1 MAVRRPV
8 IWDTGTGGVKEMTAA
23 QLNAVI
29 AQVSYQYSLNPSVTL
44 SVVAS
49 GGSLGTI
56 SDTRTKA
63 GAYSTRVDRYP
74 TEAETAEP
82 STVTVNY
89 SKIDET
95 VASVSVPTPATGKTL
110 PLYWTGSGLQ
120 VMTEEDFYNT
130 IIEPAIDNLVS
141 SSTTTT
147 QAGTYQIYT
156 TTSLSG
162 NTLTSGTAVF
172 SDTRANTALYT
183 AAGIPETLD
192 QPTTLTNFY
201 LFSINGSASSFTSP
215 LSLRTSD
222 NHLQTYSESDFN
234 TMLQNYVR
242 YAAANRTNYKI
253 RYSYTTGN
261 NRGSGMTDTKLNGAG
276 NYQTRFVNAN
286 DYRAQEFPNGTAQT
300 INTYYLKI
308 GKSA

>member
-8 IWDTGTGGVKEMTAA
+8 IWDTASGGIKEMTAA

-44 SVVAS
+44 SVVTS
-49 GGSLGTI
+49 GGSVGTI
-56 SDTRTKA
+56 SDTRTQA
-63 GAYSTRVDRYP
+63 GSYRTFTTRYP

-89 SKIDET
+89 SKIEET
-95 VASVSVPTPATGKTL
+95 VASVSAPTPATGKTL
-110 PLYWTGSGLQ
+110 PMYWNGTGLQ

-141 SSTTTT
+141 GSTGTA
-147 QAGTYQIYT
+147 QGGTYQIYT
-156 TTSLSG
+156 STSLAG
-162 NTLTSGTAVF
+162 NTLVSGTAVF
-172 SDTRANTALYT
+172 SDTRADTSLYT

-192 QPTTLTNFY
+192 QPTTLSNFY
-201 LFSINGSASSFTSP
+201 LFSVNGAASSYVSP

-222 NHLQTYSESDFN
+222 NTTQTYSQTDFN

-261 NRGSGMTDTKLNGAG
+261 NRGSGMTDTKLDGAG
-276 NYQTRFVNAN
+276 NYQTRFVNAD

-308 GKSA
+308 GKTA

>member
-1 MAVRRPV
+1 MAVRQPV
-8 IWDTGTGGVKEMTAA
+8 YYTGGNIQEMTLA
-23 QLNAVI
+23 QVNQIVS
-29 AQVSYQYSLNPSVTL
+29 QVSYQYSLNPSVTL
-44 SVVAS
+44 SVVTS
-49 GGSLGTI
+49 GGSLGTL
-56 SDTRTKA
+56 SDTRTQA
-63 GAYSTRVDRYP
+63 GAYRTFTNRFPS
-74 TEAETAEP
+74 EAETAEP

-95 VASVSVPTPATGKTL
+95 VASVSAPSPVSGKTL
-110 PLYWTGSGLQ
+110 PLYWDGSNLR
-120 VMTEEDFYNT
+120 VMAETDFYNT
-130 IIEPAIDNLVS
+130 FIEPAIDNLVS
-141 SSTTTT
+141 SSTTTA

-172 SDTRANTALYT
+172 SDTRANTSLYA

-222 NHLQTYSESDFN
+222 NHLQTYTESDFN

-253 RYSYTTGN
+253 RYSYSTGN
-261 NRGSGMTDTKLNGAG
+261 NRGSGMTDTKLDGAG
-276 NYQTRFVNAN
+276 NYQTLFVNGD